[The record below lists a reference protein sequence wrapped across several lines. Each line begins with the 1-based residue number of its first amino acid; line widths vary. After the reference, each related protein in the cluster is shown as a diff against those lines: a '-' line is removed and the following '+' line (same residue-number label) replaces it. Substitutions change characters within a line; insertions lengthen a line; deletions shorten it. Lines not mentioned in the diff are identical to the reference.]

1 MKKLIFNLCLL
12 SVTVN
17 AQNLV
22 CLEIEPNPNSTDAAL
37 SAFTKYVN
45 VLNCFEIYA
54 EENISDAKV
63 LHAAAVAAELLDNNE
78 DGIVDD
84 LLIKNQLAASSA
96 LMPLLAFEGSV
107 GENTLFSNY
116 EGEGISAVLYN
127 EEIDPT
133 QPGHWGS
140 DATVEEIIHTI
151 NHVGHTNV
159 YPEAFSMT
167 PSSSLMSAAMDV
179 ARGGQFMTIPS
190 TYPEEAWYHY
200 DDYTCDY
207 ECMAIE
213 YIYWSIVSNM
223 GILNDAETCSGIA
236 NEWELCSPELFQSI
250 DVLMYELITNP
261 QYLLP
266 TNAPDGNYCPE
277 GVGVEELLYAQVELF
292 PNPCENSFSINSN
305 QVSVLNIYSINAT
318 IVYSQT
324 LQPGENN
331 INIERLKNGMYIV
344 LFNGNK
350 SKLLIQ

>member
-17 AQNLV
+17 AQNMV
-22 CLEIEPNPNSTDAAL
+22 CLEIESNPNTTDVAL
-37 SAFTKYVN
+37 STFTKYVN
-45 VLNCFEIYA
+45 VLDCFEIYA
-54 EENISDAKV
+54 EESISDAKV

-84 LLIKNQLAASSA
+84 LLIKNQLSASNA
-96 LMPLLAFEGSV
+96 LMPLLSYEGSF
-107 GENTLFSNY
+107 GENTLLNNY

-127 EEIDPT
+127 DEIDPT
-133 QPGHWGS
+133 HPGHWGS
-140 DATVEEIIHTI
+140 DATVEEILHTI

-159 YPEAFSMT
+159 YPEAFSIS
-167 PSSSLMSAAMDV
+167 PSSSFMSTAMDV

-190 TYPEEAWYHY
+190 SYPEEAWYHY

-213 YIYWSIVSNM
+213 YMYWSIVSKM
-223 GILNDAETCSGIA
+223 GLLNDDETCYGIA

-261 QYLLP
+261 QYLIP

-277 GVGVEELLYAQVELF
+277 SIGVEELLHNQVKLF
-292 PNPCENSFSINSN
+292 PNPCKNLFSINSN
-305 QVSVLNIYSINAT
+305 QVSILDIYSLNGT
-318 IVYSQT
+318 IIYSQT
-324 LQPGENN
+324 IQPGENY
-331 INIERLKNGMYIV
+331 INIEHLKKGMYII
-344 LFNGNK
+344 LYNGNK